1 MELRQPSGG
10 LPRGVGGLLPQQLKT
25 LIFLAFQ
32 RQAEIR
38 RFGPRREPDVKQR
51 LIPKPLG
58 DRGTGVWAW
67 R

>member
-1 MELRQPSGG
+1 
-10 LPRGVGGLLPQQLKT
+10 LPRGAGGLLPQRIKA
-25 LIFLAFQ
+25 LILLSFL
-32 RQAEIR
+32 RSAEIR

-51 LIPKPLG
+51 LLPKLLG